1 MRLVHMSDTHLGWR
15 SLHRLDGHGR
25 NQREADLY
33 DAFDRAIVKAIDLRP
48 DVVVHSGDL
57 FDGYHPSSAALRAC
71 LDGIGRLREAGI
83 PFIVI
88 AGNHSTP
95 RVASAEHVFSVLER
109 FDRGG
114 MVHAVFG
121 RPRRIR
127 IGELSI
133 LAIPHVN
140 DARAVAEALRTAAP
154 DHDVDYNVLVAHIG
168 LDGLGQVGG
177 AEAGSL
183 TLPGETIEATGAFD
197 YVALGH
203 LHQYDDVR
211 DNAAYSGSL
220 ERLSWADAP
229 DEAKVILEIDLAA
242 GYTSVDFVTRHEIAA
257 RPHVELA
264 PIDAKSVED
273 LESAIVAAAQ
283 TVAAG
288 ESGIEPMVR
297 LFVRNVTSV
306 DWSGVDR
313 HRVAKAFSGCLHLEL
328 VPEIIGE
335 QQMSLAPPD
344 LREFLTAWPGA
355 KGIDTE
361 DFVARAEHFLAL
373 ADQEMAT

>member
-1 MRLVHMSDTHLGWR
+1 
-15 SLHRLDGHGR
+15 
-25 NQREADLY
+25 
-33 DAFDRAIVKAIDLRP
+33 
-48 DVVVHSGDL
+48 
-57 FDGYHPSSAALRAC
+57 

-83 PFIVI
+83 PFVVI

-95 RVASAEHVFSVLER
+95 RVASAEHVFCVLER

-114 MVHAVFG
+114 LLHAVFG
-121 RPRRIR
+121 DARRIR
-127 IGELSI
+127 IGDLAI

-154 DHDVDYNVLVAHIG
+154 DVDVDYNVLVAHVG
-168 LDGLGQVGG
+168 LDGLGHVGG

-183 TLPGETIEATGAFD
+183 TLPGEAIEATGAFD

-203 LHQYDDVR
+203 LHQYDDIR

-229 DEAKVILEIDLAA
+229 DEPKVILEIDLAA
-242 GYTSVDFVTRHEIAA
+242 GFTSADFVTRHEIAA
-257 RPHVELA
+257 RPHIELP
-264 PIDAKSVED
+264 PIDAKAVSD

-283 TVAAG
+283 TVVGG
-288 ESGIEPMVR
+288 ENDIEPMVR

-306 DWSGVDR
+306 EWSGVDR
-313 HRVAKAFSGCLHLEL
+313 HRVAKAFSGCLHVEL
-328 VPEIIGE
+328 VPEITGE
-335 QQMSLAPPD
+335 QHISLAPPD
-344 LREFLTAWPGA
+344 LREFLTGWPGA

-361 DFVARAEHFLAL
+361 DFIARAEHFLAL